1 MHSNRTKH
9 IVITGANGFI
19 GLALVNYFC
28 EKEYSVT
35 ALVRKIPL
43 HSIAN
48 VNYQLYSLESNS
60 AMDFLTP
67 NSILIH
73 CAYSKKET
81 LIHNEDVNEFATKH
95 LLNEAQKH
103 KLKQCVFISSISV
116 LSNSDSYYTRQKSK
130 IESLFNHQ
138 NHIIIR
144 PSLVIGND
152 GLFYKTISK
161 LKKTKILP
169 LINGGNQPIYYV
181 GIADLV
187 KVIADAIEKNNSR
200 IQIVSHPKPISYKE
214 FYSKV
219 ANQLQFKIIPI
230 SIPLSLLKLGVF
242 LNSFLPKP
250 ILTKDN
256 LKGFIATSNLEMDS
270 KSNFNYQ
277 SLDEILNDF
286 KW

>member
-35 ALVRKIPL
+35 ALVRKIP
-43 HSIAN
+43 SNPIAN
-48 VNYQLYSLESNS
+48 VDYQLYRLESNLD
-60 AMDFLTP
+60 MDFLTS
-67 NSILIH
+67 NSIIIH

-81 LIHNEDVNEFATKH
+81 LIHNEDVNEFAAKH

-103 KLKQCVFISSISV
+103 NVKNCVFISSVSV
-116 LSNSDSYYTRQKSK
+116 QSNSDSYYARQKSK
-130 IESLFNHQ
+130 LESFFNHQ
-138 NHIIIR
+138 NHTIIR

-161 LKKTKILP
+161 LKKTKMLP

-187 KVIADAIEKNNSR
+187 NCIADAIEKNNSG
-200 IQIVSHPKPISYKE
+200 IQIVSHPKSILYKD
-214 FYSKV
+214 FYLKV
-219 ANQLQFKIIPI
+219 ANQLGFKIVAIP
-230 SIPLSLLKLGVF
+230 IPLSLLKFGVF

-250 ILTKDN
+250 ILTQDN
-256 LKGFIATSNLEMDS
+256 LKAFVATSNLEMDS
-270 KSNFNYQ
+270 KSDFNYQ
-277 SLDEILNDF
+277 SLEEILNNF
-286 KW
+286 EW